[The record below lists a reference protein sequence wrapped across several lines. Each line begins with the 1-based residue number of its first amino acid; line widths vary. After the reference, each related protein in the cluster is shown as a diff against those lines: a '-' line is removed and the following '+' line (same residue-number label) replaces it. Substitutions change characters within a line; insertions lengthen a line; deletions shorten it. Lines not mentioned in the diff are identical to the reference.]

1 MLSVTTVTHGA
12 TVRPARRW
20 SCEPDGDSA
29 EGNQIT
35 VAATDRVT
43 MHSLVV
49 PDATTDQAIDLGEC
63 ASVSFCFIK
72 SSAEITLQIN
82 DGSTGEVR
90 GVNPVYLEAFPVNAT
105 ALYLSNASAA
115 PRTWTCCWLGPSRR
129 RGA

>member
-1 MLSVTTVTHGA
+1 MPSVTTVTYGA
-12 TVRPARRW
+12 TVRAGAGAGAANPMAI
-20 SCEPDGDSA
+20 SA

-49 PDATTDQAIDLGEC
+49 PDSTTDQAIDLGEC

-72 SSAEITLQIN
+72 SSAEITLQID
-82 DGSTGEVR
+82 DGATGEVR

-105 ALYLSNASAA
+105 ALYLSNASGGAA
-115 PRTWTCCWLGPSRR
+115 NVDVLLVGPV
-129 RGA
+129 A

>member
-1 MLSVTTVTHGA
+1 
-12 TVRPARRW
+12 
-20 SCEPDGDSA
+20 
-29 EGNQIT
+29 
-35 VAATDRVT
+35 

-72 SSAEITLQIN
+72 SSAEITLQID

-105 ALYLSNASAA
+105 ALYLSNASGGAA
-115 PRTWTCCWLGPSRR
+115 NVDVLLVGPV
-129 RGA
+129 A